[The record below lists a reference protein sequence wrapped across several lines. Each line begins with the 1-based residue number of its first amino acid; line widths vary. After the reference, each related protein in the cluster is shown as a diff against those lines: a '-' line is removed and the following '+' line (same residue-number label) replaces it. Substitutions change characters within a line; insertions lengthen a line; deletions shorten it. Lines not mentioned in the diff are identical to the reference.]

1 MTTYTEGRWRAK
13 NFLDKLLCSSR
24 STDSFRSLFF
34 LSRWWWNLQ
43 FLLGRRLWA
52 ANIHLSLAE
61 SELFRTTMDTVSLHD
76 CRRCGMPGD
85 ISRPAWWVGE
95 ERVGFVAINCRQRAA
110 TKSCNVRGRHD
121 TYNFL
126 YKEFFS
132 FLVCVMLLLGSLQ
145 DSTSFRVCHILSNPV
160 VFRWEYTYFSKINFI
175 IFFTRPNNNADSL
188 LHRQDGNFVSIRCAA
203 FNGLGTLSDGR

>member
-1 MTTYTEGRWRAK
+1 MKFLQHAHMTTYTEGRWRAK

-34 LSRWWWNLQ
+34 LSRWRRNLQ

-121 TYNFL
+121 TYNIL
-126 YKEFFS
+126 YKEFF
-132 FLVCVMLLLGSLQ
+132 FLS
-145 DSTSFRVCHILSNPV
+145 RVCHVVARFFARLDFLPRLPYTFELGRVPV
-160 VFRWEYTYFSKINFI
+160 RIY
-175 IFFTRPNNNADSL
+175 IFF
-188 LHRQDGNFVSIRCAA
+188 
-203 FNGLGTLSDGR
+203 